1 MVFLFSLSPQSII
14 FNSYFETRALT
25 GDEKMTMTR
34 RILIS
39 LGILLTD
46 LVVFFL
52 PLTAIFLIY
61 ILLYNPPWFR
71 TFLNQLDRPSSAGKS

>member
-1 MVFLFSLSPQSII
+1 MS
-14 FNSYFETRALT
+14 
-25 GDEKMTMTR
+25 MTQ

-39 LGILLTD
+39 LGILALD
-46 LVVFFL
+46 LLVFFL

-71 TFLNQLDRPSSAGKS
+71 TFLDGLDLPKKP